1 MHREMYT
8 DTATAPYAQGAA
20 NSATA
25 RDTRAASTFTAPYSS
40 ASAYSASSSNT
51 SAVSNIAAAYA
62 GTAPVNQ
69 TGEATFPARRHGKF
83 IR

>member
-8 DTATAPYAQGAA
+8 DTEAAP
-20 NSATA
+20 
-25 RDTRAASTFTAPYSS
+25 
-40 ASAYSASSSNT
+40 
-51 SAVSNIAAAYA
+51 YA

-69 TGEATFPARRHGKF
+69 TGEPTFKVTRRGKF

>member
-1 MHREMYT
+1 MRDYT
-8 DTATAPYAQGAA
+8 NRAAHTASSFDTST
-20 NSATA
+20 
-25 RDTRAASTFTAPYSS
+25 ASTFTSPYSS

-51 SAVSNIAAAYA
+51 SAVSNIAAPYA

-69 TGEATFPARRHGKF
+69 TGEATFKATLHGRF